1 MRIDFNNHSAIS
13 ALHSKQDD
21 PYDIDLKIAFKPGE
35 DPLPPGEATAS
46 MTCRGSCVSCG
57 MTCRGTCDC

>member
-21 PYDIDLKIAFKPGE
+21 PYDIDLKIAFKPY
-35 DPLPPGEATAS
+35 S
-46 MTCRGSCVSCG
+46 KNI
-57 MTCRGTCDC
+57 